1 MRNEILGAV
10 AVMLIA
16 FSLCHGL
23 PQEAPVA
30 EAAHT
35 AREQKK
41 NRTIQENSISP
52 KEISGETESLRNKL
66 EQQAAQINELQRS
79 LQRQADLIE
88 RQQQLLEALQQKAEQ
103 AGTPTITPAVLH
115 ESLPVVA
122 AKAAKEKTVSEAVPK
137 TPQNVESGYGKIR
150 FNGLFHGWYAAGD
163 GGFQNTFRLRRL
175 ELKFSGQITPM
186 TKWTVMLE
194 PTKGLSLNNT
204 FTTISGTRAVGDVS
218 VNQGSRILQDA
229 FLTFDFNKN
238 LHMDLGQH
246 KIPLSLEGVQSGGT
260 LETVERT
267 MFASDRARGGNFGD
281 VRDLGVS
288 FRGGF
293 TSRVDYQVG
302 LFNGSGESQNDVDK
316 DNHKAVIGRV
326 VLRPPIL
333 KGLQVGGSGVWGNGS
348 TPSRQRRD
356 RLGTELLFVRGP
368 FRFKSELM
376 TGKDADF
383 HRRGYYTL
391 GAYKIK
397 PQIEAVY
404 RFDVWDPDRRFE
416 TNAANVTETD
426 HVAGINY
433 YIRENNLKMQFNY
446 LRRTFQNGIV
456 PSKNLF
462 LINLQTSW

>member
-1 MRNEILGAV
+1 M
-10 AVMLIA
+10 
-16 FSLCHGL
+16 
-23 PQEAPVA
+23 
-30 EAAHT
+30 
-35 AREQKK
+35 
-41 NRTIQENSISP
+41 
-52 KEISGETESLRNKL
+52 
-66 EQQAAQINELQRS
+66 
-79 LQRQADLIE
+79 
-88 RQQQLLEALQQKAEQ
+88 
-103 AGTPTITPAVLH
+103 
-115 ESLPVVA
+115 
-122 AKAAKEKTVSEAVPK
+122 
-137 TPQNVESGYGKIR
+137 
-150 FNGLFHGWYAAGD
+150 
-163 GGFQNTFRLRRL
+163 
-175 ELKFSGQITPM
+175 
-186 TKWTVMLE
+186 
-194 PTKGLSLNNT
+194 
-204 FTTISGTRAVGDVS
+204 S

-229 FLTFDFNKN
+229 FLTFDFSKS
-238 LHMDLGQH
+238 LHMDLGQQ
-246 KIPLSLEGVQSGGT
+246 KIPLSLEGVQSGST

-267 MFASDRARGGNFGD
+267 MFASDRGRGGNFGD
-281 VRDLGVS
+281 LRDLGVS
-288 FRGGF
+288 FRGGL

-316 DNHKAVIGRV
+316 DNQKALIGRL

-333 KGLQVGGSGVWGNGS
+333 KGLQIGGSGVWGNGS
-348 TPSRQRRD
+348 TPSRLRRD

-368 FRFKSELM
+368 FKFKSELM